1 MTIRPSQL
9 FKRHRTALLVMLLT
23 VAGQSLPLPS
33 LAVSEAVK
41 SWEQVQK
48 RASAAFDANQYKIAE
63 DLLNE
68 AVVKARATFG
78 QGDLHTARSAGELG
92 QLLTIRGRF
101 SEAEPY
107 LEEELRAKALALGTS
122 NGQMIQAM
130 GSLVRFYL
138 LYGTASKAEDLTDE
152 ILDFIEGKIKEQNAQ
167 INAQGKLK
175 LQKGVPLDGWAG
187 QAAPAMR
194 DPLLEWAITCDDLG
208 NLYRLRGEYDTAD
221 RLYKAALDTKATILG
236 KEHLSLANS
245 YDSLGVLCLDKKE
258 YEDAE
263 SYFADALE
271 ITERIQ
277 PPEHPQVY
285 DRLDKLARCLI
296 LEKKYEEAEQLYL
309 RAQTLWKADPRK
321 SGNQCRALYALG
333 SLYAEEKKW
342 GSAAPVLAR
351 ALRLSEKINGTW
363 SINLVPYLQR
373 YGYVLY
379 YCGQRGA
386 SESMK
391 ARALAIAPVVPA
403 LKVAAPMKLGVWSVL
418 SKPITTK
425 GADGAKAS
433 ADTSSRPKAKK
444 SKRTPRKRATASR
457 RHR

>member
-1 MTIRPSQL
+1 MTIRPFQL
-9 FKRHRTALLVMLLT
+9 FKRRTALLSMLLS
-23 VAGQSLPLPS
+23 VAGQSMYGVLPS
-33 LAVSEAVK
+33 FAVSEAIK

-68 AVVKARATFG
+68 AVIKARATFG

-130 GSLVRFYL
+130 GSLVKFYL

-208 NLYRLRGEYDTAD
+208 NLYRLRGEYNTAD

-236 KEHLSLANS
+236 KQHLSLANS

-258 YEDAE
+258 YDDAE

-296 LEKKYEEAEQLYL
+296 LEKKYEEAEKLYI
-309 RAQTLWKADPRK
+309 RAQDLWKADPRK

-342 GSAAPVLAR
+342 GSAAPILAR

-403 LKVAAPMKLGVWSVL
+403 LKAATPMKLGSWKEL
-418 SKPITTK
+418 SKPLPNKRGEAVASDDTK
-425 GADGAKAS
+425 DSKA
-433 ADTSSRPKAKK
+433 T
-444 SKRTPRKRATASR
+444 SKRTPRRRATVSR

>member
-1 MTIRPSQL
+1 MAMPS
-9 FKRHRTALLVMLLT
+9 H
-23 VAGQSLPLPS
+23 
-33 LAVSEAVK
+33 AVSEAVK
-41 SWEQVQK
+41 SWEQVQR
-48 RASAAFDANQYKIAE
+48 RASAAFVANQYKIAE

-68 AVVKARATFG
+68 AVIKARATFG
-78 QGDLHTARSAGELG
+78 AGDLHTARSAGELG

-101 SEAEPY
+101 SEAEPF
-107 LEEELRAKALALGTS
+107 LEEELRAKALALGTT
-122 NGQMIQAM
+122 NGQMIQSM

-138 LYGTASKAEDLTDE
+138 LYGTASKAEGLTDE
-152 ILDFIEGKIKEQNAQ
+152 ILDFVEGKIKEQNEQ
-167 INAQGKLK
+167 IDKQGKLK

-187 QAAPAMR
+187 TAAPAMR

-208 NLYRLRGEYDTAD
+208 NLYRLRGEFDTAD
-221 RLYKAALDTKATILG
+221 RLYKAALDVKATIMG
-236 KEHLSLANS
+236 KQHLSLANS

-258 YEDAE
+258 YDDAE

-296 LEKKYEEAEQLYL
+296 LEKKYTEAEELYI
-309 RAQTLWKADPRK
+309 RAQDFWKADPRK
-321 SGNQCRALYALG
+321 SGNQARALYALG

-342 GSAAPVLAR
+342 GSAAPILAR
-351 ALRLSEKINGTW
+351 ALRLSEKINGVC

-379 YCGQRGA
+379 YCGRRGE
-386 SESMK
+386 SEHMK

-403 LKVAAPMKLGVWSVL
+403 LKAVAPMKLGVWNVL
-418 SKPITTK
+418 SKPITTSK
-425 GADGAKAS
+425 SAKAS
-433 ADTSSRPKAKK
+433 TTAAVQKKSSR
-444 SKRTPRKRATASR
+444 KRTPRKRATVSR
-457 RHR
+457 RRR

>member
-1 MTIRPSQL
+1 MTTRPSQL
-9 FKRHRTALLVMLLT
+9 FKRRTALLATLLT
-23 VAGQSLPLPS
+23 VASQTMAMPS

-78 QGDLHTARSAGELG
+78 QGDLHLARSAGELG

-138 LYGTASKAEDLTDE
+138 LYGTATKAEGLTDE
-152 ILDFIEGKIKEQNAQ
+152 ILDFVEGKMKEQNEQ
-167 INAQGKLK
+167 INKQGKLK
-175 LQKGVPLDGWAG
+175 LQKGVPLEAWAG
-187 QAAPAMR
+187 TAALTMR
-194 DPLLEWAITCDDLG
+194 DPLLEWSITCDDLG
-208 NLYRLRGEYDTAD
+208 TLYRQRGEFDTAD
-221 RLYKAALDTKATILG
+221 RLYKAALDIKATVLG

-245 YDSLGVLCLDKKE
+245 YDHLGMLCLDKKE
-258 YEDAE
+258 YDDAE

-296 LEKKYEEAEQLYL
+296 FEKKYDEAEQLYL
-309 RAQTLWKADPRK
+309 RAQDFWKADPRK

-342 GSAAPVLAR
+342 GSAASALAR

-363 SINLVPYLQR
+363 SISLVPYLQR

-379 YCGQRGA
+379 YCGRRGE
-386 SESMK
+386 SEHMK

-403 LKVAAPMKLGVWSVL
+403 LKAEAPMKLGVWNVL
-418 SKPITTK
+418 SKPITK
-425 GADGAKAS
+425 GGAIAS
-433 ADTSSRPKAKK
+433 ADAAAPKATSKK
-444 SKRTPRKRATASR
+444 KPRKRATVNRR